1 MMMNVLMYSLI
12 PSFDS
17 MENYGYR
24 VTLITCVLIHFSI
37 TATNDWIHNTMSRY
51 GVMIWNIAQGIA
63 FLMYPILGWIADVF
77 TTRYQMMKCALIF
90 VLVSSVLMLAG
101 AILSLIKPEAMFDT
115 EQLVSLLF
123 L

>member
-1 MMMNVLMYSLI
+1 
-12 PSFDS
+12 
-17 MENYGYR
+17 
-24 VTLITCVLIHFSI
+24 
-37 TATNDWIHNTMSRY
+37 MSRY

-77 TTRYQMMKCALIF
+77 LTRYQMMKCALIF

-115 EQLVSLLF
+115 ERLVSLLF